1 MPVHQDDHFHL
12 SLVVVCHLLL
22 FDVGFCCDFFAFC
35 RFLLLVL
42 VCRLLLFVVYHCLSF
57 VVVCRLSKILKT
69 AVISFVNNS
78 L

>member
-1 MPVHQDDHFHL
+1 MPVHQDDHFHF

-22 FDVGFCCDFFAFC
+22 LVFVCLFCF
-35 RFLLLVL
+35 
-42 VCRLLLFVVYHCLSF
+42 LLFVVACTCLTF